1 VKEALLK
8 DSVVHPSDYI
18 SNSRD
23 ISVAAQGR
31 IFVVRK
37 KQLIPQSQ
45 NGLKILNENNSL
57 RSKQVTDRLF
67 VKWAGKNRAI
77 FQILFLKYCA
87 MHNE

>member
-45 NGLKILNENNSL
+45 NGLKILN
-57 RSKQVTDRLF
+57 
-67 VKWAGKNRAI
+67 
-77 FQILFLKYCA
+77 
-87 MHNE
+87 

>member
-8 DSVVHPSDYI
+8 DSVVHPSDYN

-23 ISVAAQGR
+23 FSVAAQGR

-45 NGLKILNENNSL
+45 NDLKIRNKNNSL
-57 RSKQVTDRLF
+57 KNKQVTDWLF
-67 VKWAGKNRAI
+67 VKRTRKNRAI
-77 FQILFLKYCA
+77 FQVLFWKYCA